1 MKQQWEKF
9 VRRVDGISL
18 RERALIF
25 VAIAAVLIW
34 AIKPLFFDPLLK
46 QRNEKEAMVAQREG
60 KLRDVQERL
69 TAAMQTRTNDKN
81 SPQRKRLEKAKQ
93 QIEEDRAYIKS
104 ISNKL
109 VPPNEMADLLKQV
122 LNKNG
127 KLELVA
133 LTTQPTTLLLDAKT
147 EVDAAA
153 SGMDEPI
160 FKHGFTLTIRG
171 SYPDLLQYLEALKE
185 MQAQM
190 FWTDAKMDASKY
202 PAVELTV
209 AVYTLSLDKTWLQ
222 L

>member
-1 MKQQWEKF
+1 MKQNWEKF

-25 VAIAAVLIW
+25 LAIAAVLIG
-34 AIKPLFFDPLLK
+34 AIKPLLFDPLLK
-46 QRNEKEAMVAQREG
+46 QRNEKEAMVAQGEG
-60 KLRDVQERL
+60 KLREVQEHL

-93 QIEEDRAYIKS
+93 QIAEDRDYIKS

-122 LNKNG
+122 LDKNG
-127 KLELVA
+127 KLELVE
-133 LTTQPTTLLLDAKT
+133 LTTQPSTPLLGAKT
-147 EVDAAA
+147 EVDATTTGA
-153 SGMDEPI
+153 DEPI
-160 FKHGFTLTIRG
+160 YKHGFTITIRG
-171 SYPDLLQYLEALKE
+171 SYPDLLQYLDALKGLQE
-185 MQAQM
+185 QM

-209 AVYTLSLDKTWLQ
+209 TVYTLSLDKTWLT